1 MLLTYN
7 KNKFEILFFKTFL
20 DLKMNTKEQTN
31 LKKRLFDI
39 LSEAYESE
47 NIFLFGSYAYGKP
60 NLSSDFDIAIIVK
73 KSDLPQYKR
82 SRIGYSKLRGMS
94 FPIELLVFTE
104 DEVEKSK
111 SVKTSLISTILE
123 KGSRLNG

>member
-1 MLLTYN
+1 
-7 KNKFEILFFKTFL
+7 
-20 DLKMNTKEQTN
+20 MNVKEQTN

-39 LSEAYESE
+39 LSETYESE

-60 NLSSDFDIAIIVK
+60 SLSSDFDIAIIVK
-73 KSDLPQYKR
+73 KSTLPQYKR
-82 SRIGYSKLRGMS
+82 SRIGYSKLRGMG

-104 DEVEKSK
+104 DEVEKLK

-123 KGSRLNG
+123 KGSRLDG

>member
-1 MLLTYN
+1 MDS
-7 KNKFEILFFKTFL
+7 KKQI
-20 DLKMNTKEQTN
+20 N

-39 LSEAYESE
+39 LSKTYESE

-60 NLSSDFDIAIIVK
+60 SLSSDFDIAIIVK
-73 KSDLPQYKR
+73 KSTLPQYKR
-82 SRIGYSKLRGMS
+82 SRIGYSKLRGMG

-104 DEVEKSK
+104 DEVEKLK

-123 KGSRLNG
+123 KGSRLDG

>member
-1 MLLTYN
+1 
-7 KNKFEILFFKTFL
+7 
-20 DLKMNTKEQTN
+20 MNTKEQTN

-123 KGSRLNG
+123 KGSQLLEAVFPYVD

>member
-1 MLLTYN
+1 
-7 KNKFEILFFKTFL
+7 
-20 DLKMNTKEQTN
+20 MNTKEQTN
-31 LKKRLFDI
+31 LKKRLYDI

-94 FPIELLVFTE
+94 FPVELLVFTE

-123 KGSRLNG
+123 KGSRLNGWKYEKGMVKLDKKGY

>member
-1 MLLTYN
+1 
-7 KNKFEILFFKTFL
+7 
-20 DLKMNTKEQTN
+20 MNTKEKIN

-82 SRIGYSKLRGMS
+82 SRMGYSKLRGMS

-123 KGSRLNG
+123 KGSRLNGWKYEKGIVRLGKKGY